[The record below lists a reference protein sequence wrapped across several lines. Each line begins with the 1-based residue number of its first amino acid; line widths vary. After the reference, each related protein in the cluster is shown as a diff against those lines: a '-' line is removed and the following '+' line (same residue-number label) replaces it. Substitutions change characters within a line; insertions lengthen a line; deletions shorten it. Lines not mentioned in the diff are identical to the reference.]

1 MNQEGDVLL
10 FQTINNGDINVTNG
24 IVEMSG
30 GLQTAAYI
38 SLFGG
43 NEDYDGSENSPL
55 QYWANFNE
63 NESEKKYRSETQ
75 YLLTSIPITSA
86 NLLRIEQAAKRDLL
100 WLSDEVIVTATI
112 PDLNKIKLVIEL
124 ENDKIEFE
132 ENWRAKS

>member
-10 FQTINNGDINVTNG
+10 FQTVDNGEINIENG
-24 IVEMSG
+24 IIEMSG

-43 NEDYDGSENSPL
+43 NEDDDGNEKSLL

-63 NESEKKYRSETQ
+63 NEPEKKYRSETQ
-75 YLLTSIPITSA
+75 FLLRSIPTTSS

-100 WLSDEVIVTATI
+100 WLSEEVTVTATI
-112 PDLNKIKLVIEL
+112 PGLNKIKLVIEL
-124 ENDKIEFE
+124 ENDRIEFE
-132 ENWRAKS
+132 ENWRVKS